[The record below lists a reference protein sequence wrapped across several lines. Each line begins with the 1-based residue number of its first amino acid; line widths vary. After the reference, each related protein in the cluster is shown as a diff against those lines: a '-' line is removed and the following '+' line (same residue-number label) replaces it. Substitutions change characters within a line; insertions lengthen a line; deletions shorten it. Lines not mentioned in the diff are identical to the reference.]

1 MNPTGYLLPAYYRE
15 FLHVI
20 DACEREVELV
30 TPDGCHLHLKSKLAQ
45 YVAFLRVFQNRK
57 IVECELI
64 THSREDTFQI
74 LSYFLENRSCFDN
87 QSMLQ

>member
-1 MNPTGYLLPAYYRE
+1 MKPTGCILPEYYRE

-45 YVAFLRVFQNRK
+45 YVAFLRVFCNEKVR
-57 IVECELI
+57 ECELI
-64 THSREDTFQI
+64 THSSEDTFR
-74 LSYFLENRSCFDN
+74 LVTHFLENRSCFDS
-87 QSMLQ
+87 QTML